1 VIPIAML
8 GAAVVF
14 DTTGPVCVTYMGG
27 SITGWNASNVDGRGV
42 TVVGS
47 TTQTLD
53 PIPNTNQPGEGAGPD
68 GYIYWNFTAGTASY
82 AAMSAF

>member
-1 VIPIAML
+1 
-8 GAAVVF
+8 
-14 DTTGPVCVTYMGG
+14 
-27 SITGWNASNVDGRGV
+27 V